1 MHIQIQQNGLALQTR
16 EADVH
21 IVGQTGAAAAVQAG
35 FRDVLED
42 AVDDVIAQLAL
53 VGHALIQMRRGDL
66 QCLAHGSN
74 AGHVLGAC
82 TVAGLLTAAIDQ
94 VLGPYALTAVQC
106 THALGAIE
114 LVGAHGQHIHAQ
126 LLHVHRDGTHSLH
139 RIGVHPHAMLVGN
152 LGDLLDGLD
161 GADLVVGHHDA
172 DQCGVGTDGSLH
184 VLGADV
190 ALGGGTDIGHLK
202 AHALQCSHAVH
213 DGMML
218 KSAGDEVLF
227 VLACLGEG
235 GALYR
240 PVVGL
245 GAAAGKEELSRTCID
260 GLCHLRTAGVH
271 EFLCLIADAVMA
283 AGVAAGTAQG
293 FDHHFQCL
301 GSTGSGGSI
310 IQINHFFHVF
320 HRNDPFLLNASAGAL
335 NALCRCGIL
344 STDKL
349 YHIIP

>member
-1 MHIQIQQNGLALQTR
+1 M
-16 EADVH
+16 
-21 IVGQTGAAAAVQAG
+21 
-35 FRDVLED
+35 
-42 AVDDVIAQLAL
+42 
-53 VGHALIQMRRGDL
+53 
-66 QCLAHGSN
+66 
-74 AGHVLGAC
+74 
-82 TVAGLLTAAIDQ
+82 AGLLTAAIDQ

-126 LLHVHRDGTHSLH
+126 LLHIHGDGTHSLH
-139 RIGVHPHAMLVGN
+139 RVGVHPHAMLVGDF
-152 LGDLLDGLD
+152 GDLLDGLD
-161 GADLVVGHHDA
+161 GADLVVGHHNA

-190 ALGGGTDIGHLK
+190 ALGGGTDIGHFK

>member
-1 MHIQIQQNGLALQTR
+1 M
-16 EADVH
+16 
-21 IVGQTGAAAAVQAG
+21 
-35 FRDVLED
+35 
-42 AVDDVIAQLAL
+42 
-53 VGHALIQMRRGDL
+53 
-66 QCLAHGSN
+66 
-74 AGHVLGAC
+74 
-82 TVAGLLTAAIDQ
+82 
-94 VLGPYALTAVQC
+94 
-106 THALGAIE
+106 
-114 LVGAHGQHIHAQ
+114 GAHGQHIHAQ
-126 LLHVHRDGTHSLH
+126 FLHIHGDGTHSLH
-139 RIGVHPHAMLVGN
+139 RVGVHPDTVLVSD

-172 DQCGVGTDGSLH
+172 DQRGIGTDGSFH
-184 VLGADV
+184 VLGTDV
-190 ALGGGTDIGHLK
+190 ALGGGLDIGHFK

-235 GALYR
+235 GALYG

-260 GLCHLRTAGVH
+260 GLCHLRTTGVH
-271 EFLCLIADAVMA
+271 EFLSLIAHTVMA

-293 FDHHFQCL
+293 FDHQFQCL